1 MLVAALKK
9 WDIQRPGVRIGDAG
23 LLRHFL
29 TSRGVVGQIAAA
41 LAGDGVRPVRAVLF
55 DKNPAANWSLGW
67 HQDRVICVRQRID
80 VPEFGPWTVKD
91 GLPHVAP
98 PPSLM
103 ARMVTLRV
111 HLDPA
116 GPENAPL
123 LIAPGSH
130 LGGRVSIDR
139 IAEVVTRTGVHACLA
154 AAGDVWAY
162 ATPILHASEA
172 AVDPGRRRVLQV
184 DYSPDDLPG
193 GLEWMGV

>member
-1 MLVAALKK
+1 MLVAALEK
-9 WDIQRPGVRIGDAG
+9 WDTQRPGVRIGDAG
-23 LLRHFL
+23 LLRRFL
-29 TSRGVVGQIAAA
+29 TSRGVVGQLAVA
-41 LAGDGVRPVRAVLF
+41 LVGDGVRPVRAVLF

-80 VPEFGPWTVKD
+80 LPEFGPWTVKD

-111 HLDPA
+111 HLDPV

-130 LGGRVSIDR
+130 LEGRV
-139 IAEVVTRTGVHACLA
+139 
-154 AAGDVWAY
+154 
-162 ATPILHASEA
+162 
-172 AVDPGRRRVLQV
+172 
-184 DYSPDDLPG
+184 
-193 GLEWMGV
+193 